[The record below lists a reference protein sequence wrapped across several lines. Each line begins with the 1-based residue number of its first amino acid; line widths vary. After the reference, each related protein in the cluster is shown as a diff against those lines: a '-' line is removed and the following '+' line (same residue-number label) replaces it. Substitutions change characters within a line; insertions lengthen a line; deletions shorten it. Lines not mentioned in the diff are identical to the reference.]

1 VPGRFKLDI
10 RRYLFSKR
18 MVMHWKVLP
27 REVVGSL
34 SPEML
39 KKLVDVA
46 LSDLVSEHGGV
57 VMG

>member
-1 VPGRFKLDI
+1 MDI

-18 MVMHWKVLP
+18 MVMHWKEVLP